1 MIQNCGL
8 RYECSFV
15 YPEDLVAGHTESE
28 RAAVKYSITRQA
40 WAAMRA

>member
-1 MIQNCGL
+1 VIQNFGL